1 MAKTDKVLV
10 GFNVSNGK
18 YAIKTNGAYGSPV
31 DLGYL
36 TRFSKEKNLTS
47 KTIYGDGE
55 IQTVLVNDKGFTGTL
70 GLLQQ
75 DLEFNKALGFMLDT
89 DNGTIEMQQSSVVE
103 CAIYFETEFMK
114 NDGIKKTKKVWVV
127 GVNVEAPSESLEQT
141 TDDINENNVEY
152 SITVKGEY
160 LKNSAGTDDYTDGTT
175 GQKVKYFTF
184 SKTPS
189 DTGYSTFGDSVPIA
203 KYTISSTSVTPAQE

>member
-160 LKNSAGTDDYTDGTT
+160 KRIVLARMIILMV
-175 GQKVKYFTF
+175 QQVKKLNTLLLV
-184 SKTPS
+184 KRL
-189 DTGYSTFGDSVPIA
+189 VIQV
-203 KYTISSTSVTPAQE
+203 ILLLVIVCQ